1 MTGRPSRQES
11 RQKVCGIRLR
21 ADPADLPSLLEWVRS
36 RLDQLGLEGRTAM
49 VLELAAEE
57 LGLNA
62 MTHGRPTQGEG
73 LVELSIEGVS
83 EGEVRLTVLDDGEAF
98 DPTALVAPDT
108 DAPLEERRV
117 GGLGVHLVRQMAD
130 GVTYERRD
138 GRNVTEV
145 VVRLQ
150 EGAAD

>member
-1 MTGRPSRQES
+1 MTES
-11 RQKVCGIRLR
+11 TPNGVRLR
-21 ADPADLPSLLEWVRS
+21 ADPEDLPRLLEWVRS
-36 RLDQLGLEGRTAM
+36 TLVQLGIEGRAAT

-57 LGLNA
+57 IALNA
-62 MTHGRPTQGEG
+62 MTHGRPAAGDG
-73 LVELSIEGVS
+73 VVELTIDAAS
-83 EGEVRLTVLDDGEAF
+83 EGQVRLTVVDEGEAF

-108 DAPLEERRV
+108 DAPLEDRRV

-130 GVTYERRD
+130 AVAYERRD

-150 EGAAD
+150 EGAAG

>member
-1 MTGRPSRQES
+1 
-11 RQKVCGIRLR
+11 
-21 ADPADLPSLLEWVRS
+21 
-36 RLDQLGLEGRTAM
+36 M

-73 LVELSIEGVS
+73 AVELSIEVVS

-98 DPTALVAPDT
+98 DPTALGAPDT
-108 DAPLEERRV
+108 DAPLEDRRV

-138 GRNVTEV
+138 GRIVTEV

-150 EGAAD
+150 EGAAG